1 MTVCTYT
8 FTNIQHSH
16 TFDARI
22 EKCIEFKW
30 EPTKVEV
37 KKIKMGVRHVP
48 LFQYLFMELPKY
60 CTSIAY
66 KSTKSRSGK
75 TDLYFS

>member
-48 LFQYLFMELPKY
+48 FI
-60 CTSIAY
+60 SIP
-66 KSTKSRSGK
+66 
-75 TDLYFS
+75 LYGAAKVLHFYSIQVNKEQFR